1 MKIKQGFIKRKI
13 QDKYVVVATGDASKT
28 YRNFIELNQTASV
41 IWDEVKNGKTIEQI
55 AELFVKEYGITI
67 EKATQDINKIVSV
80 LIKEGVICE

>member
-1 MKIKQGFIKRKI
+1 MKIKQGFIRRKI

-67 EKATQDINKIVSV
+67 EKATQDINKTIDL
-80 LIKEGVICE
+80 LIKEGIICE